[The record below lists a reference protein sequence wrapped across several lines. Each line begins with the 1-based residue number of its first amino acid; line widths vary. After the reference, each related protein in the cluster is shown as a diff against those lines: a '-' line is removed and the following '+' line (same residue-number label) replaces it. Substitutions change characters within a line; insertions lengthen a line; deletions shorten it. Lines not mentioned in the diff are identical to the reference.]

1 MVNYF
6 EEIGK
11 LRNLLHDYEYTE
23 EEIALTI
30 KSIHRYFVN
39 NNHLTKD
46 YLVNENVFDAEIEE
60 MGLEE
65 FNKRLEAWHIFE

>member
-46 YLVNENVFDAEIEE
+46 YLVNENIFDAVVDIA
-60 MGLEE
+60 L
-65 FNKRLEAWHIFE
+65 RDLY